1 MLTQRAL
8 NLKSSPTLELAAKG
22 RELKAQG
29 HDVVSL
35 AVGEPD
41 WDSFEVAKQEAIE
54 SIRQGFTKYVPSNG
68 IDELRNAIIAD
79 TNKDLGTSYKAS
91 QVTVTAGGKFSI
103 FACLQVLIQ
112 KGDEVLIPAPYWV
125 SYPDMT
131 ELAEGTPVVVPSTEK
146 TNFKITAQDL
156 KAKITM
162 KSKLLI
168 LNSPS
173 NPTGSVY
180 TAEELKEIADV
191 LKANPHVFILSD
203 DIYNKLIFSEQ
214 NVCAHLLQVAPELV
228 SRTILINGGS
238 KAYSMTGWRIGWAIG
253 PQEIISAMTKYQSQ
267 TVSCANSITQ
277 KATVKALLE
286 GASELKVVRKKL
298 LERKNFALSE
308 IAKVKGVKAFNPDGA
323 FYLWVNIQNVLG
335 GKLGDRPIQ
344 NSRDFSYALLD
355 DQKVITVPGAE
366 FGMEGYIRLSFAL
379 ENTRMKL
386 AFERMNDFI
395 NKLKV

>member
-54 SIRQGFTKYVPSNG
+54 SIKQGFTKYVPSNG
-68 IDELRNAIIAD
+68 IDELRNAIVAD
-79 TNKDLGTSYKAS
+79 TNKDLGTNYKPS

-131 ELAEGTPVVVPSTEK
+131 ELAEGTPVIVPSTEK
-146 TNFKITAQDL
+146 TNFKITPEDL
-156 KAKITM
+156 KAKITP

-180 TAEELKEIADV
+180 TADELKGLADV
-191 LKANPHVFILSD
+191 LKANPHIFVMSD

-214 NVCAHLLQVAPELV
+214 SVCAHLLQVAPEL
-228 SRTILINGGS
+228 SNRTILINGGS
-238 KAYSMTGWRIGWAIG
+238 KAYSMTGWRIGWALG
-253 PQEIISAMTKYQSQ
+253 PQEIVSAMTKYQSQ

-298 LERKNFALSE
+298 LERKNFALAE
-308 IAKVKGVKAFNPDGA
+308 IAKVKGVRAFNPDGA
-323 FYLWVNIQNVLG
+323 FYLWVNIQDVLG
-335 GKLGDRPIQ
+335 RKLSDRSIQ

-395 NKLKV
+395 SKLKV

>member
-1 MLTQRAL
+1 MLSQRAL
-8 NLKSSPTLELAAKG
+8 SLKSSPTLELAAKG
-22 RELKAQG
+22 RELKSQG

-41 WDSFEVAKQEAIE
+41 WDSFEVAKLEAIE
-54 SIRQGFTKYVPSNG
+54 SIKQGFTKYVPSNG
-68 IDELRNAIIAD
+68 IDELRQAVATD
-79 TNKDLGTSYKAS
+79 TNRDLGTNYKPT

-131 ELAEGTPVVVPSTEK
+131 ELAEGTPVIIPSTAK
-146 TNFKITAQDL
+146 TGFKITAQDL
-156 KAKITM
+156 QSKITP

-180 TAEELKEIADV
+180 TAAELTAIADV
-191 LKANPHVFILSD
+191 LRKNPHVLVMSD
-203 DIYNKLIFSEQ
+203 DIYNKLIFSEKP
-214 NVCAHLLQVAPELV
+214 VCDHLLQVAPDLV
-228 SRTILINGGS
+228 NRVIIINGGS
-238 KAYSMTGWRIGWAIG
+238 KAYSMTGWRIGWAVG

-277 KATVKALLE
+277 RATVKALLE
-286 GASELKVVRKKL
+286 GGSELKVVRKKL
-298 LERKNFALSE
+298 LERKTFALSE
-308 IAKVKGVKAFNPDGA
+308 IAKVQGVKAFDPDGA
-323 FYLWVNIQNVLG
+323 FYLWVNIQDVLG
-335 GKLGDRPIQ
+335 RKMGDRKIE

-379 ENTRMKL
+379 ENTRMKI
-386 AFERMNDFI
+386 AFERMNTFI
-395 NKLKV
+395 QKLTP

>member
-1 MLTQRAL
+1 MLSQRAL
-8 NLKSSPTLELAAKG
+8 SLKSSPTLELAAKG
-22 RELKAQG
+22 RELKSQG

-41 WDSFEVAKQEAIE
+41 WDSFEVAKTEAIE
-54 SIRQGFTKYVPSNG
+54 SIKQGFTKYVPSNG
-68 IDELRNAIIAD
+68 IEELRQAVAAD
-79 TNKDLGTSYKAS
+79 TNKDLGTQYKPS

-131 ELAEGTPVVVPSTEK
+131 ELAEGTPVIVPSTAQ
-146 TNFKITAQDL
+146 TGFKITAQDL
-156 KAKITM
+156 QAKITS

-180 TAEELKEIADV
+180 TASELTQIAEV
-191 LKANPHVFILSD
+191 LRKNPHVFVMSD
-203 DIYNKLIFSEQ
+203 DIYNKLIFSDKP
-214 NVCAHLLQVAPELV
+214 VCDHLLQVAPDLV
-228 SRTILINGGS
+228 DRVIIINGGS
-238 KAYSMTGWRIGWAIG
+238 KAYSMTGWRIGWAVG
-253 PQEIISAMTKYQSQ
+253 PQDIMNAMTKYQSQ

-277 KATVKALLE
+277 RATVKALLE
-286 GASELKVVRKKL
+286 GGPELKVVRKKL
-298 LERKNFALSE
+298 LERKNFALTE
-308 IAKVKGVKAFNPDGA
+308 ISKVQGVKSFNPDGA
-323 FYLWVNIQNVLG
+323 FYLWVNIEAVLG
-335 GKLGDRPIQ
+335 RKLGDRKIE

-355 DQKVITVPGAE
+355 DQKVIAVPGAE

-379 ENTRMKL
+379 ENSRMKV
-386 AFERMNDFI
+386 AFERMNNFI
-395 NKLKV
+395 QKLTP